1 VTTPARR
8 VRRRDDGADRSKP
21 SNTGDTVRPALVHP
35 GFTAPPRIRRTI
47 GLVSTMT
54 GLCNVRDVGGLPTE
68 NGRSTRTGVL
78 YRSDAPLPGDPPP
91 AGIAAWPP
99 RTVLDL
105 RSSRERAAAPH
116 PLTAGTTVVLPVAL
130 IDDAR
135 GAGAAAPV
143 LPSGTE
149 PGRWFVALYR
159 RWLREHPVRI
169 VEAITAAVQA
179 EAPVLVHCAAGRDR
193 TGVVTALLLRAAGV
207 RRDAV
212 VADYRR
218 TEENQALIADRH
230 ALAAGF
236 PGGRAALAGLRT
248 PEAIEHVLDV
258 VDGHSGG
265 TAGWLLAHGAS
276 EADLARWSER
286 LVGP

>member
-1 VTTPARR
+1 MTT
-8 VRRRDDGADRSKP
+8 G
-21 SNTGDTVRPALVHP
+21 
-35 GFTAPPRIRRTI
+35 
-47 GLVSTMT
+47 T

-68 NGRSTRTGVL
+68 DGRTTRAGVL

-116 PLTAGTTVVLPVAL
+116 PLAAGTTVVLPVAL
-130 IDDAR
+130 IDDSR
-135 GAGAAAPV
+135 GAGAAPAPV
-143 LPSGTE
+143 LPPE
-149 PGRWFVALYR
+149 VELGRWFVALYR
-159 RWLREHPVRI
+159 RWLRDHPVQI
-169 VEAITAAVQA
+169 VEAVTAVVRA
-179 EAPVLVHCAAGRDR
+179 ETPVLVHCAAGRDR

-218 TEENQALIADRH
+218 TEGNQALIADRH

-248 PEAIEHVLDV
+248 PEAIELVLDV

-276 EADLARWSER
+276 EVDLARWSER
-286 LVGP
+286 LVGM